1 MREIPVEYKRRRPSL
16 TALRIGVVAGLIAVV
31 IVAVLATSISQL
43 GPGEV
48 AVVYDP
54 ITRSFGSPVVGPA
67 LFLKFPWQGVIK
79 DFYTID
85 IVDMTSAPDADYPP
99 ITALTRDGVE
109 VSVEISFTYE
119 VDPSKF
125 RSLAMNYPRVNYEEN
140 RLIPV
145 MRQVVRD
152 VIAKYTVE
160 ELIAKRDAIAR
171 EIEEVYRSRIRADR
185 TLEAIVLHE
194 VNLRGIRLPET
205 VKKAIEEKVAAYQR
219 KIAAQYERE
228 RILTLANATA
238 QQRIL
243 IAEAEARAIEIR
255 AEALRRAV
263 ELIMQ
268 VSSDPELARLYLLMQ
283 ALQNTNAS
291 PVIIVGGA
299 QPIIGVQSKG

>member
-1 MREIPVEYKRRRPSL
+1 MREIPVEYRRRRPSL

-54 ITRSFGSPVVGPA
+54 ITRSFSSPVVGPA

-171 EIEEVYRSRIRADR
+171 EIEEVYRSRIRADG

-299 QPIIGVQSKG
+299 QPIIGVQGRG

>member
-1 MREIPVEYKRRRPSL
+1 MREIPVEYRRRRPNL
-16 TALRIGVVAGLIAVV
+16 TLIKLSVLAALLLAIVVS
-31 IVAVLATSISQL
+31 VLATSISQL

-54 ITRSFGSPVVGPA
+54 ITRSFSSPIVGPA

-79 DFYTID
+79 DFHTID

-160 ELIAKRDAIAR
+160 ELIAERDLIAK
-171 EIEEVYRSRIRADR
+171 EIEDVYRSRIAEDR

-205 VKKAIEEKVAAYQR
+205 VKRAIEEKVAAYQR

-238 QQRIL
+238 QQRLL

-255 AEALRRAV
+255 AQALRRAV
-263 ELIMQ
+263 EMLVE
-268 VSSDPELARLYLLMQ
+268 VSNDPELARLYVLMQ
-283 ALQNTNAS
+283 AVQNTNTT
-291 PVIIVGGA
+291 PIIVIGSA
-299 QPIIGVQSKG
+299 QPIIGVGR